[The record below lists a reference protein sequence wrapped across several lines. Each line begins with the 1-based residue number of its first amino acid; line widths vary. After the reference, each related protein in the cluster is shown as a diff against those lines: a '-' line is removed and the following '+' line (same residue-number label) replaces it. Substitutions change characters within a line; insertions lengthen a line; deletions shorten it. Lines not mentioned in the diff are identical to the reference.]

1 MPLLGSKLLW
11 FPNLTPGYL
20 LEAISF
26 LQLDSASTL
35 LGSSLLL
42 EYTKHT
48 LTSGQLFLPFLSWE
62 FSP

>member
-1 MPLLGSKLLW
+1 MPLLGSKLLR
-11 FPNLTPGYL
+11 FPSLTPGYL

-26 LQLDSASTL
+26 LQSDSASTI

-48 LTSGQLFLPFLSWE
+48 LTHTHTTYVDIH
-62 FSP
+62 